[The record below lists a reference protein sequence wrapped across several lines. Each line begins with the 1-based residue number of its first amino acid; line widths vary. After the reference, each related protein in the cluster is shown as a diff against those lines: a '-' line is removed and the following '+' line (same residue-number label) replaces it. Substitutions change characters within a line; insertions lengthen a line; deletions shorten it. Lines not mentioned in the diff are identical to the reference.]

1 MKAKMKKMTA
11 VFLIVLTFMITA
23 LPVSAGEISYSVYTV
38 SGTTY
43 YLALRSE
50 ASYKA
55 SNEIAKLVNGEIVIV
70 ASTTVYNGDYWYVYG
85 QKAHKWGYVN
95 KNYLTKSSGYV
106 ANYYVTG
113 TTYYLALR
121 NAMAYDAA
129 NEIGKLK
136 NGEKVQV
143 LNSNMSNPDY
153 WYVYAPTLDKY
164 GYVNRN
170 YLSASSSGSS
180 SSSSSKTSGTK
191 KTVTGTT
198 YYLALRS
205 DPSYKFENEIG
216 MLKNGETVYVQKTGY
231 GAYVYV
237 YAPSLDKYGYV
248 NANYLK

>member
-11 VFLIVLTFMITA
+11 VFMIVLTFMLTA
-23 LPVSAGEISYSVYTV
+23 MPASAGEINFSVYTV

-43 YLALRSE
+43 YLALRNE
-50 ASYKA
+50 AAYKA
-55 SNEIAKLVNGEIVIV
+55 SNEIAKLKNGEIVIA
-70 ASTTVYNGDYWYVYG
+70 ASTQTYNTDYWYVYS
-85 QKAHKWGYVN
+85 QNAHKWGYVN
-95 KNYLTKSSGYV
+95 KNYLAKSSGYV

-121 NAMAYDAA
+121 NNTAYDAA
-129 NEIGKLK
+129 NEIGKLT
-136 NGEKVQV
+136 NGQKVQV
-143 LNSNMSNPDY
+143 LNSSLSNNAY

-164 GYVNRN
+164 GYVNKN
-170 YLSASSSGSS
+170 YLTANSGSVAPD
-180 SSSSSKTSGTK
+180 SSKTSGTK

-205 DPSYKFENEIG
+205 DASYRFENEIG
-216 MLKNGETVYVQKTGY
+216 KLKNGETVYVQKTGY

-237 YAPSLDKYGYV
+237 YAPTLDKYGYV